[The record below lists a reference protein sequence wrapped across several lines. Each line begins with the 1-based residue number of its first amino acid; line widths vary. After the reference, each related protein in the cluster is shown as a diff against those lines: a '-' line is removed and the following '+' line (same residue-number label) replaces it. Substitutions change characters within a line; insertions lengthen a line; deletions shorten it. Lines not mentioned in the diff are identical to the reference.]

1 MGVSWNDEIVN
12 VRAEAK
18 LRKETVC
25 NSISMKRLKVRDGH
39 NARSFASL
47 LCLSSFALRVS
58 VT

>member
-1 MGVSWNDEIVN
+1 MEQDEIVN

-47 LCLSSFALRVS
+47 LCLSSFVLRVS